1 MMAIKRYS
9 KSNKK
14 KVQELQEKLEVLEE
28 RHAFGEIGRNIFEK
42 IGAKLKL
49 EIQNLRKEIDSDAD
63 QLSNPEKFIEYA
75 LKMCVNLPDLW
86 VSGDCR

>member
-1 MMAIKRYS
+1 MVAIKRYS

-49 EIQNLRKEIDSDAD
+49 EIQNLRKEIDSDTD
-63 QLSNPEKFIEYA
+63 QIIEPRKVHRICA
-75 LKMCVNLPDLW
+75 ENVRK
-86 VSGDCR
+86 ST